1 MKSNQEISIIQITTE
16 LDLGKYMA
24 KLTLGQLERHLMKA
38 ADILRGKMDASEYKE
53 YIFGMLF
60 LKRMSDIFNERFDQ
74 IVAEQLNRGRTIK
87 QAIERAEAP
96 ANYPKGFVPKPAR
109 WSTPEKTSKIDEAK
123 DFFDDWGYKN
133 IDEATKNVTYL
144 GPIEKWPAKG
154 LGEKLNEALSGLEQE
169 NPSLDG
175 VLEHIDFERKIGET
189 TMPDKDLRKLI
200 DHFSSYRLLDKDFQF
215 PDLLGAAYEF
225 MIKYFAD
232 NSGKRGG
239 QFYTPRDVVKL
250 ITRLSNPKQGM
261 SLYDPTVGSGGML
274 IQARDWV
281 EMHGGDKENLSLSGQ
296 ENDGGVW
303 AICKMNML
311 LHGVQPTGIRHG
323 DTLSEPRHKIGGELM
338 RFDRVMANPPFSQ
351 NYDTEG
357 MQHKERFQYG
367 WAPTDGKKAD
377 LMFIQHMWSVL
388 NPEGLLVSVMPH
400 GVLFRGGKE
409 QEIRKGFIDG
419 VSLSNNGQI
428 EGGDLI
434 EAVIGLPPNLFYGT
448 PIPACLVIMRQNG
461 DAKPKERQGKILFI
475 NADREYYEGRAQN
488 FLLPEH
494 VDKIAATYEQ
504 WREIPNY
511 SRVVDVKEI
520 RKNEYN
526 LNIRRYVDNAPA
538 PEKQD
543 VHAHLTGGIPES
555 EVSEKEAIFNANG
568 LDIRKY
574 VQFMKEGYVAF
585 PDNFTNKSQLKELVE
600 NDAGVAETEDKLRK
614 ALASWW
620 ETAKKRIADLPQEPR
635 LMELHKELL
644 QHFNK
649 TLLPLGVFDEY
660 KIDGIFVS
668 WWNEHV
674 NDFKILLASN
684 KPDQDNDVR
693 TIPAPEMAARYLVTA
708 WLEALKAAI
717 EDSQEK
723 GSKVK
728 VDLKEEV
735 LIKFLLPEDLEK
747 LEKLEAQLA
756 EQESQKA
763 DFDAGPD
770 GDEWEAD
777 EEGQLYG
784 KYLED
789 GIKKVKAKLKDNKTS
804 AELNTRKENLEKQLE
819 PYKKIKSA
827 ISKTKKDIKIIEN
840 SLMDKLAEKVHALS
854 ELEAEELY
862 LSLFFTEL
870 DHQLGKALYAQRQS
884 VITAFENWWDK
895 YQDTYTAIAE
905 RKQAANDKLMG
916 FMQELGYVA

>member
-74 IVAEQLNRGRTIK
+74 IVAEQLNRGRTIE

-123 DFFDDWGYKN
+123 EFFDDWGYKN

-419 VSLSNNGQI
+419 VSLSNNGKI

-448 PIPACLVIMRQNG
+448 PIPACLIIMRQDG
-461 DAKPKERQGKILFI
+461 KAKPKERQGKILFI

-511 SRVVDVKEI
+511 SRIVDVKEI

-555 EVSEKEAIFNANG
+555 EVSEKEALFNAHG

-600 NDAGVAETEDKLRK
+600 NDAGVAETEDKLRN
-614 ALASWW
+614 AIASWW

-684 KPDQDNDVR
+684 KPDTDNDVR
-693 TIPAPEMAARYLVTA
+693 TIPAPELAARYLVTA

-728 VDLKEEV
+728 VDLKEEA

-747 LEKLEAQLA
+747 LAKLETQLA

-770 GDEWEAD
+770 GDEWEPD

-789 GIKKVKAKLKDNKTS
+789 ALKKVKAKLKDNKTS

-862 LSLFFTEL
+862 LSLFFTGL
-870 DHQLGKALYAQRQS
+870 DHQLGKALHAQRQS
-884 VITAFENWWDK
+884 VIAAFENWWDK

-905 RKQAANDKLMG
+905 HKQAANDKLMG